1 MLVSDGSDEEVE
13 NEGFLFKYVF
23 FFNMLFLFNV
33 VDIISNDLGLL
44 ELFDSDFEEF
54 SLFLIWLLWEENVVL
69 FLWIWIL

>member
-54 SLFLIWLLWEENVVL
+54 SLFLI
-69 FLWIWIL
+69 

>member
-54 SLFLIWLLWEENVVL
+54 SFFLIWLMWEENVVL

>member
-1 MLVSDGSDEEVE
+1 MLVSGGSDEEVE

-54 SLFLIWLLWEENVVL
+54 SLFLIWLFWEENFVL